1 MKIKKQ
7 KIAVLPDGKKIHL
20 FTINNGEMSFSATD
34 YGCTITS
41 IVLPSKSG
49 QKDDIVLGFPSIES
63 YMRNWN
69 CFFGVFVGRF
79 ANRIGGTSFTLNGK
93 KYTLD
98 NNDGGNTLHGGFHGY
113 NRMKWKAEIVETQS
127 GSGISF
133 TRTSPDGEQGFP
145 GNVTLEVL
153 YLLNDNNEL
162 TMRYRAKTDADTPI
176 NLTNHSY
183 FNLKGAGNGD
193 ILDQELS
200 INASSYLE
208 VDNQL
213 IPTGKLIS
221 VKGTPFDF
229 TEPKTIGKDIG
240 KVPGGY
246 DHCFC
251 LNKDAGRLTKCATV
265 RDPNSGRSMTIHT
278 NQPGVQFYAAN
289 SVNGVCGKN
298 GDIYNKHSALCL
310 ETQQYP
316 DFPNKSDFPQCI
328 LRPNEQ
334 FEAITV
340 HSFAW

>member
-1 MKIKKQ
+1 
-7 KIAVLPDGKKIHL
+7 
-20 FTINNGEMSFSATD
+20 
-34 YGCTITS
+34 
-41 IVLPSKSG
+41 
-49 QKDDIVLGFPSIES
+49 
-63 YMRNWN
+63 
-69 CFFGVFVGRF
+69 
-79 ANRIGGTSFTLNGK
+79 
-93 KYTLD
+93 
-98 NNDGGNTLHGGFHGY
+98 
-113 NRMKWKAEIVETQS
+113 MKWKGEIVETQT
-127 GSGISF
+127 GSGVLF

-145 GNVTLEVL
+145 GTVNLEVL

-246 DHCFC
+246 D
-251 LNKDAGRLTKCATV
+251 R
-265 RDPNSGRSMTIHT
+265 
-278 NQPGVQFYAAN
+278 
-289 SVNGVCGKN
+289 
-298 GDIYNKHSALCL
+298 
-310 ETQQYP
+310 
-316 DFPNKSDFPQCI
+316 
-328 LRPNEQ
+328 
-334 FEAITV
+334 
-340 HSFAW
+340 